1 MAVTYFGDGASSQ
14 GDVHEAMNFAAVMKA
29 PVVFFIQNNG
39 WAISVPT
46 ERQVAGGSVAARAAG
61 YGIPSLQIDGD
72 DVAAVDEATRRA
84 FAHARAGNGPV
95 VIEAMTY
102 RRGPHSTS
110 DDPGRYRSLD
120 EERDGAGI
128 DPLDRLRQR
137 LLADGIADEAFFA
150 EALAAAKAE
159 EEQIRTGIQALGSR
173 PGTEMFRLRSSRKPP
188 LPCRPRPPT
197 GARSPNMSN
206 SMLESDAVAESPA
219 STTVMSMQQALNRA
233 LDEVLADNPR
243 TLIFGE
249 DCGRLGGVFRITD
262 GLQAKHGP
270 QRVFD
275 TPLAETGIL
284 GMSVGLAMAG
294 FHPIPEVQ
302 FDGFTFYPAINQIV
316 CQIARMNY
324 RSRGTM
330 PMPITLRVPSFGGIR
345 APEHHGESLEA
356 LFAHVPGP
364 EGGLGP
370 DPVIF
375 MEPKSR
381 YWQKGEVDLAH
392 ADAAGGTPEGAKVM
406 REGRHLTLVAWGAM
420 VSRCLQVAELAAEDG
435 IDVEVLDLRWLK
447 PIDAGALAASVRK
460 TRRAVVVHEAPL
472 TSGLGAEVAQLIT
485 QSCFDTLR
493 APVER
498 VTGFDVPYPSGD
510 LEDEYIPN
518 IDRILF
524 GIQRVLE
531 YKRG

>member
-1 MAVTYFGDGASSQ
+1 
-14 GDVHEAMNFAAVMKA
+14 
-29 PVVFFIQNNG
+29 
-39 WAISVPT
+39 
-46 ERQVAGGSVAARAAG
+46 
-61 YGIPSLQIDGD
+61 
-72 DVAAVDEATRRA
+72 
-84 FAHARAGNGPV
+84 
-95 VIEAMTY
+95 
-102 RRGPHSTS
+102 
-110 DDPGRYRSLD
+110 
-120 EERDGAGI
+120 
-128 DPLDRLRQR
+128 
-137 LLADGIADEAFFA
+137 
-150 EALAAAKAE
+150 
-159 EEQIRTGIQALGSR
+159 
-173 PGTEMFRLRSSRKPP
+173 
-188 LPCRPRPPT
+188 
-197 GARSPNMSN
+197 MSN
-206 SMLESDAVAESPA
+206 SILESGTTNAPA

-233 LDEVLADNPR
+233 LDEVLAENR
-243 TLIFGE
+243 RAVVFGE

-262 GLQAKHGP
+262 GLQAKHGA

-275 TPLAETGIL
+275 TPLAESGIL

-302 FDGFTFYPAINQIV
+302 FDGFAYPAINQIV

-324 RSRGTM
+324 RSRGTL

-356 LFAHVPGP
+356 LFAHVPGLKVVSP
-364 EGGLGP
+364 SNPHEAYHLLKYAATRP

-381 YWQKGEVDLAH
+381 YWQKAEVDIARH
-392 ADAAGGTPEGAKVM
+392 EADGGAPTGAKIM

-447 PIDAGALAASVRK
+447 PIDAAALAASVRK

-485 QSCFDTLR
+485 QHCFDTLK

>member
-1 MAVTYFGDGASSQ
+1 MSNAILES
-14 GDVHEAMNFAAVMKA
+14 EA
-29 PVVFFIQNNG
+29 
-39 WAISVPT
+39 
-46 ERQVAGGSVAARAAG
+46 
-61 YGIPSLQIDGD
+61 
-72 DVAAVDEATRRA
+72 
-84 FAHARAGNGPV
+84 
-95 VIEAMTY
+95 AM
-102 RRGPHSTS
+102 
-110 DDPGRYRSLD
+110 
-120 EERDGAGI
+120 
-128 DPLDRLRQR
+128 
-137 LLADGIADEAFFA
+137 ADGTPRHGV
-150 EALAAAKAE
+150 
-159 EEQIRTGIQALGSR
+159 EQL
-173 PGTEMFRLRSSRKPP
+173 
-188 LPCRPRPPT
+188 
-197 GARSPNMSN
+197 
-206 SMLESDAVAESPA
+206 
-219 STTVMSMQQALNRA
+219 SMQQALNRA
-233 LDEVLADNPR
+233 LDEVLAENPKAV
-243 TLIFGE
+243 IFGE

-262 GLQAKHGP
+262 GLQSKHGEN
-270 QRVFD
+270 RVFD
-275 TPLAETGIL
+275 TPLAESGIL

-302 FDGFTFYPAINQIV
+302 FDGFAYPAINQIV

-324 RSRGTM
+324 RSRGTL

-356 LFAHVPGP
+356 LFAHVPGLKVVSP
-364 EGGLGP
+364 SNPHEAYHLLKYAATRP

-381 YWQKGEVDLAH
+381 YWQKGDVDFSA
-392 ADAAGGTPEGAKVM
+392 ADAPGSGAPTGAKVM

-447 PIDAGALAASVRK
+447 PIDADALVTSVRK

-485 QSCFDTLR
+485 HGCFDTLK

-531 YKRG
+531 YRRG

>member
-1 MAVTYFGDGASSQ
+1 MSETIT
-14 GDVHEAMNFAAVMKA
+14 AAPSAK
-29 PVVFFIQNNG
+29 
-39 WAISVPT
+39 T
-46 ERQVAGGSVAARAAG
+46 EAAG
-61 YGIPSLQIDGD
+61 VQQL
-72 DVAAVDEATRRA
+72 
-84 FAHARAGNGPV
+84 
-95 VIEAMTY
+95 
-102 RRGPHSTS
+102 
-110 DDPGRYRSLD
+110 
-120 EERDGAGI
+120 
-128 DPLDRLRQR
+128 
-137 LLADGIADEAFFA
+137 
-150 EALAAAKAE
+150 
-159 EEQIRTGIQALGSR
+159 
-173 PGTEMFRLRSSRKPP
+173 
-188 LPCRPRPPT
+188 
-197 GARSPNMSN
+197 
-206 SMLESDAVAESPA
+206 
-219 STTVMSMQQALNRA
+219 SMQQALNRA
-233 LDEVLADNPR
+233 LDEVLAANPKAV
-243 TLIFGE
+243 IFGE

-262 GLQAKHGP
+262 GLQAKHGED
-270 QRVFD
+270 RVFD
-275 TPLAETGIL
+275 TPLAESGIL

-302 FDGFTFYPAINQIV
+302 FDGFAYPAINQVV

-324 RSRGTM
+324 RSRGTL

-356 LFAHVPGP
+356 LFAHVPGLKVVSP
-364 EGGLGP
+364 SNPHDAYHLLKYAATRP

-381 YWQKGEVDLAH
+381 YWQKGPVDFTTTDHNPTSDAGT
-392 ADAAGGTPEGAKVM
+392 ADSGHLTGARVA

-435 IDVEVLDLRWLK
+435 IDIEVLDLRWLK
-447 PIDAGALAASVRK
+447 PIDAAALARSVGK
-460 TRRAVVVHEAPL
+460 TRRAVIVHEAPL

-485 QSCFDTLR
+485 QSCFATLK

-531 YKRG
+531 YRRG

>member
-1 MAVTYFGDGASSQ
+1 
-14 GDVHEAMNFAAVMKA
+14 
-29 PVVFFIQNNG
+29 
-39 WAISVPT
+39 
-46 ERQVAGGSVAARAAG
+46 
-61 YGIPSLQIDGD
+61 
-72 DVAAVDEATRRA
+72 
-84 FAHARAGNGPV
+84 
-95 VIEAMTY
+95 
-102 RRGPHSTS
+102 
-110 DDPGRYRSLD
+110 
-120 EERDGAGI
+120 
-128 DPLDRLRQR
+128 
-137 LLADGIADEAFFA
+137 
-150 EALAAAKAE
+150 
-159 EEQIRTGIQALGSR
+159 
-173 PGTEMFRLRSSRKPP
+173 
-188 LPCRPRPPT
+188 
-197 GARSPNMSN
+197 
-206 SMLESDAVAESPA
+206 
-219 STTVMSMQQALNRA
+219 MSMQQALNRA
-233 LDEVLADNPR
+233 LDEVLAENPKAV
-243 TLIFGE
+243 IFGE

-262 GLQAKHGP
+262 GLQAKHGEG
-270 QRVFD
+270 RVFD
-275 TPLAETGIL
+275 TPLAESGIL

-302 FDGFTFYPAINQIV
+302 FDGFAYPAINQIV

-324 RSRGTM
+324 RSRGTL

-356 LFAHVPGP
+356 LFAHVPGLKVVSP
-364 EGGLGP
+364 SNPHEAYHLLKFAATRP

-381 YWQKGEVDLAH
+381 YWQKGEVDL
-392 ADAAGGTPEGAKVM
+392 DAGSSPGAGGTSAAGERNTGAKVM
-406 REGRHLTLVAWGAM
+406 REGRHITLVAWGAM
-420 VSRCLQVAELAAEDG
+420 VARCLQVAELAAEDG

-447 PIDAGALAASVRK
+447 PIDEEALAASVRK

-485 QSCFDTLR
+485 QNCFDTLK

-531 YKRG
+531 YRRG

>member
-1 MAVTYFGDGASSQ
+1 MSS
-14 GDVHEAMNFAAVMKA
+14 
-29 PVVFFIQNNG
+29 
-39 WAISVPT
+39 PT
-46 ERQVAGGSVAARAAG
+46 LESGT
-61 YGIPSLQIDGD
+61 
-72 DVAAVDEATRRA
+72 AT
-84 FAHARAGNGPV
+84 
-95 VIEAMTY
+95 T
-102 RRGPHSTS
+102 
-110 DDPGRYRSLD
+110 
-120 EERDGAGI
+120 
-128 DPLDRLRQR
+128 
-137 LLADGIADEAFFA
+137 
-150 EALAAAKAE
+150 AAA
-159 EEQIRTGIQALGSR
+159 
-173 PGTEMFRLRSSRKPP
+173 
-188 LPCRPRPPT
+188 
-197 GARSPNMSN
+197 
-206 SMLESDAVAESPA
+206 
-219 STTVMSMQQALNRA
+219 TVTMSMQQALNRA
-233 LDEVLADNPR
+233 LDEVLAENPKAV
-243 TLIFGE
+243 IFGE

-262 GLQAKHGP
+262 GLQARHGA

-275 TPLAETGIL
+275 TPLAESGIL

-302 FDGFTFYPAINQIV
+302 FDGFAYPAINQIV

-324 RSRGTM
+324 RSRGTL

-356 LFAHVPGP
+356 LFAHVPGLKVVSP
-364 EGGLGP
+364 SNPHEAYHLLKHAATRP

-381 YWQKGEVDLAH
+381 YWQKGEVDTANP
-392 ADAAGGTPEGAKVM
+392 GSPEGAKVM

-420 VSRCLQVAELAAEDG
+420 VARCLQVAELAAEDG
-435 IDVEVLDLRWLK
+435 IEVEVLDLRWLK
-447 PIDAGALAASVRK
+447 PIDAAALAASVGK

-485 QSCFDTLR
+485 QACFDTLK

>member
-1 MAVTYFGDGASSQ
+1 
-14 GDVHEAMNFAAVMKA
+14 
-29 PVVFFIQNNG
+29 
-39 WAISVPT
+39 
-46 ERQVAGGSVAARAAG
+46 
-61 YGIPSLQIDGD
+61 
-72 DVAAVDEATRRA
+72 
-84 FAHARAGNGPV
+84 
-95 VIEAMTY
+95 
-102 RRGPHSTS
+102 
-110 DDPGRYRSLD
+110 
-120 EERDGAGI
+120 
-128 DPLDRLRQR
+128 
-137 LLADGIADEAFFA
+137 
-150 EALAAAKAE
+150 
-159 EEQIRTGIQALGSR
+159 
-173 PGTEMFRLRSSRKPP
+173 
-188 LPCRPRPPT
+188 
-197 GARSPNMSN
+197 MSN
-206 SMLESDAVAESPA
+206 SILEGETAVDAPA
-219 STTVMSMQQALNRA
+219 TETMSMQQALNRA
-233 LDEVLADNPR
+233 LDEVLAENPK

-262 GLQAKHGP
+262 GLQARHGE

-275 TPLAETGIL
+275 TPLAESGIL

-302 FDGFTFYPAINQIV
+302 FDGFAYPAINQIV

-324 RSRGTM
+324 RSRGTL

-356 LFAHVPGP
+356 LFAHVPGLKVVSP
-364 EGGLGP
+364 SNPHEAYHLLKYAATRP

-392 ADAAGGTPEGAKVM
+392 GDTAAGSPTGAKVM
-406 REGRHLTLVAWGAM
+406 REGRHITLVAWGAM
-420 VSRCLQVAELAAEDG
+420 VARCLQVAELAAEDG

-447 PIDAGALAASVRK
+447 PIDAETLAASVRK

-485 QSCFDTLR
+485 QSCFDTLK

-531 YKRG
+531 YRRG

>member
-1 MAVTYFGDGASSQ
+1 MSKTMTAV
-14 GDVHEAMNFAAVMKA
+14 
-29 PVVFFIQNNG
+29 
-39 WAISVPT
+39 
-46 ERQVAGGSVAARAAG
+46 
-61 YGIPSLQIDGD
+61 
-72 DVAAVDEATRRA
+72 
-84 FAHARAGNGPV
+84 
-95 VIEAMTY
+95 
-102 RRGPHSTS
+102 
-110 DDPGRYRSLD
+110 
-120 EERDGAGI
+120 
-128 DPLDRLRQR
+128 
-137 LLADGIADEAFFA
+137 
-150 EALAAAKAE
+150 
-159 EEQIRTGIQALGSR
+159 
-173 PGTEMFRLRSSRKPP
+173 PGTE
-188 LPCRPRPPT
+188 
-197 GARSPNMSN
+197 A
-206 SMLESDAVAESPA
+206 AA
-219 STTVMSMQQALNRA
+219 SQIEQLSMQQALNRA
-233 LDEVLADNPR
+233 LDEVLAENPKSV
-243 TLIFGE
+243 IFGE

-262 GLQAKHGP
+262 GLQAKHGED
-270 QRVFD
+270 RVFD
-275 TPLAETGIL
+275 TPLAESGIL

-302 FDGFTFYPAINQIV
+302 FDGFAYPAINQIV
-316 CQIARMNY
+316 CQIGRMNY
-324 RSRGTM
+324 RSRGTL

-356 LFAHVPGP
+356 LFAHVPGLKVVSP
-364 EGGLGP
+364 SNPHDAYHLLKYAAARP

-381 YWQKGEVDLAH
+381 YWQKGPVDATP
-392 ADAAGGTPEGAKVM
+392 ADDGSLTGARVA

-447 PIDAGALAASVRK
+447 PIDTEALARSVGK

-472 TSGLGAEVAQLIT
+472 TSGLGAEIAQLIT
-485 QSCFDTLR
+485 QSCFATLK

-531 YKRG
+531 YRRG

>member
-1 MAVTYFGDGASSQ
+1 
-14 GDVHEAMNFAAVMKA
+14 
-29 PVVFFIQNNG
+29 
-39 WAISVPT
+39 
-46 ERQVAGGSVAARAAG
+46 
-61 YGIPSLQIDGD
+61 
-72 DVAAVDEATRRA
+72 
-84 FAHARAGNGPV
+84 
-95 VIEAMTY
+95 
-102 RRGPHSTS
+102 
-110 DDPGRYRSLD
+110 
-120 EERDGAGI
+120 
-128 DPLDRLRQR
+128 
-137 LLADGIADEAFFA
+137 
-150 EALAAAKAE
+150 
-159 EEQIRTGIQALGSR
+159 
-173 PGTEMFRLRSSRKPP
+173 
-188 LPCRPRPPT
+188 
-197 GARSPNMSN
+197 MSN
-206 SMLESDAVAESPA
+206 SILEGASVDAPA
-219 STTVMSMQQALNRA
+219 SVTVMSMQQALNRA
-233 LDEVLADNPR
+233 LDEVLADNPKAV
-243 TLIFGE
+243 IFGE

-262 GLQAKHGP
+262 GLQAKYGA

-275 TPLAETGIL
+275 TPLAESGIL

-302 FDGFTFYPAINQIV
+302 FDGFAYPAINQII

-324 RSRGTM
+324 RSRGTL

-356 LFAHVPGP
+356 LFAHVPGLKVVSP
-364 EGGLGP
+364 SNPHEAYHLLKYAATRP

-381 YWQKGEVDLAH
+381 YWQKGDVDPGT
-392 ADAAGGTPEGAKVM
+392 ADPSGGAPEGSKVM

-420 VSRCLQVAELAAEDG
+420 VARCLQVAELAAEDG
-435 IDVEVLDLRWLK
+435 IDIEVLDLRWLK
-447 PIDAGALAASVRK
+447 PIDAAGLEASVRK

-485 QSCFDTLR
+485 QSCFDTLK

>member
-1 MAVTYFGDGASSQ
+1 
-14 GDVHEAMNFAAVMKA
+14 
-29 PVVFFIQNNG
+29 
-39 WAISVPT
+39 
-46 ERQVAGGSVAARAAG
+46 
-61 YGIPSLQIDGD
+61 
-72 DVAAVDEATRRA
+72 
-84 FAHARAGNGPV
+84 
-95 VIEAMTY
+95 
-102 RRGPHSTS
+102 
-110 DDPGRYRSLD
+110 
-120 EERDGAGI
+120 
-128 DPLDRLRQR
+128 
-137 LLADGIADEAFFA
+137 
-150 EALAAAKAE
+150 
-159 EEQIRTGIQALGSR
+159 
-173 PGTEMFRLRSSRKPP
+173 
-188 LPCRPRPPT
+188 
-197 GARSPNMSN
+197 MSN
-206 SMLESDAVAESPA
+206 AILEGEAGMSHGTGPKGTV
-219 STTVMSMQQALNRA
+219 VMSMQQALNRA
-233 LDEVLADNPR
+233 LDEVLAENPKS
-243 TLIFGE
+243 LIFGE
-249 DCGRLGGVFRITD
+249 DCGGLGGVFRITD
-262 GLQAKHGP
+262 GLQAKYGDG
-270 QRVFD
+270 RVFD
-275 TPLAETGIL
+275 TPLAESGIL

-302 FDGFTFYPAINQIV
+302 FDGFAYPAINQIV

-356 LFAHVPGP
+356 LFAHVPGLKVVSP
-364 EGGLGP
+364 SNPHEAYHLLKYAASRP

-381 YWQKGEVDLAH
+381 YWQKGDVDL
-392 ADAAGGTPEGAKVM
+392 DAGTSSGGNSQTGAKVM
-406 REGRHLTLVAWGAM
+406 REGRHITVVAWGAM
-420 VSRCLQVAELAAEDG
+420 VARCLQVAELAAEDG

-485 QSCFDTLR
+485 QSCFDTLK

-531 YKRG
+531 YRRG

>member
-1 MAVTYFGDGASSQ
+1 MSS
-14 GDVHEAMNFAAVMKA
+14 
-29 PVVFFIQNNG
+29 
-39 WAISVPT
+39 PT
-46 ERQVAGGSVAARAAG
+46 
-61 YGIPSLQIDGD
+61 
-72 DVAAVDEATRRA
+72 
-84 FAHARAGNGPV
+84 
-95 VIEAMTY
+95 
-102 RRGPHSTS
+102 
-110 DDPGRYRSLD
+110 
-120 EERDGAGI
+120 
-128 DPLDRLRQR
+128 
-137 LLADGIADEAFFA
+137 
-150 EALAAAKAE
+150 
-159 EEQIRTGIQALGSR
+159 
-173 PGTEMFRLRSSRKPP
+173 
-188 LPCRPRPPT
+188 
-197 GARSPNMSN
+197 
-206 SMLESDAVAESPA
+206 LESGTAATETA
-219 STTVMSMQQALNRA
+219 TVTMSMQQALNRA
-233 LDEVLADNPR
+233 LDEVLADNPKAV
-243 TLIFGE
+243 IFGE

-262 GLQAKHGP
+262 GLQAKHGA

-275 TPLAETGIL
+275 TPLAESGIL

-302 FDGFTFYPAINQIV
+302 FDGFAYPAINQIV

-324 RSRGTM
+324 RSRGTL

-356 LFAHVPGP
+356 LFAHVPGLKVVSP
-364 EGGLGP
+364 SNPHEAYHLLKHAATRP
-370 DPVIF
+370 DPVVF

-381 YWQKGEVDLAH
+381 YWQKGDVDTANP
-392 ADAAGGTPEGAKVM
+392 GSPEGAKVM

-420 VSRCLQVAELAAEDG
+420 VARCLQVAELAAEDG
-435 IDVEVLDLRWLK
+435 IEIEVLDLRWLK
-447 PIDAGALAASVRK
+447 PIDAAALAASVGK

-485 QSCFDTLR
+485 QACFDTLK

>member
-1 MAVTYFGDGASSQ
+1 
-14 GDVHEAMNFAAVMKA
+14 
-29 PVVFFIQNNG
+29 
-39 WAISVPT
+39 
-46 ERQVAGGSVAARAAG
+46 
-61 YGIPSLQIDGD
+61 
-72 DVAAVDEATRRA
+72 
-84 FAHARAGNGPV
+84 
-95 VIEAMTY
+95 
-102 RRGPHSTS
+102 
-110 DDPGRYRSLD
+110 
-120 EERDGAGI
+120 
-128 DPLDRLRQR
+128 
-137 LLADGIADEAFFA
+137 
-150 EALAAAKAE
+150 
-159 EEQIRTGIQALGSR
+159 
-173 PGTEMFRLRSSRKPP
+173 
-188 LPCRPRPPT
+188 
-197 GARSPNMSN
+197 MSN
-206 SMLESDAVAESPA
+206 SILE
-219 STTVMSMQQALNRA
+219 TTAGVGSATGTLSMQQALNRA
-233 LDEVLADNPR
+233 LDEALAENPK

-262 GLQAKHGP
+262 GLQAKHGEN
-270 QRVFD
+270 RVFD
-275 TPLAETGIL
+275 TPLAESGIL

-302 FDGFTFYPAINQIV
+302 FDGFAYPAINQII

-324 RSRGTM
+324 RSRGTL

-356 LFAHVPGP
+356 LFAHVPGLKVVSP
-364 EGGLGP
+364 SNPHEAYHLLKYAATRP

-381 YWQKGEVDLAH
+381 YWQKGEVDFTRG
-392 ADAAGGTPEGAKVM
+392 DSGTPPTGAKVM
-406 REGRHLTLVAWGAM
+406 REGRHVTLVAWGAM
-420 VSRCLQVAELAAEDG
+420 VARCLQVAELAAEDG

-447 PIDAGALAASVRK
+447 PIDAAALAASVGK

-485 QSCFDTLR
+485 QSCFGTLK

-531 YKRG
+531 YRRG

>member
-1 MAVTYFGDGASSQ
+1 MSSAILEGGAGMADGT
-14 GDVHEAMNFAAVMKA
+14 
-29 PVVFFIQNNG
+29 P
-39 WAISVPT
+39 
-46 ERQVAGGSVAARAAG
+46 
-61 YGIPSLQIDGD
+61 
-72 DVAAVDEATRRA
+72 
-84 FAHARAGNGPV
+84 
-95 VIEAMTY
+95 
-102 RRGPHSTS
+102 RRGV
-110 DDPGRYRSLD
+110 
-120 EERDGAGI
+120 
-128 DPLDRLRQR
+128 
-137 LLADGIADEAFFA
+137 
-150 EALAAAKAE
+150 
-159 EEQIRTGIQALGSR
+159 EQL
-173 PGTEMFRLRSSRKPP
+173 
-188 LPCRPRPPT
+188 
-197 GARSPNMSN
+197 
-206 SMLESDAVAESPA
+206 
-219 STTVMSMQQALNRA
+219 SMQQALNRA
-233 LDEVLADNPR
+233 LDEVLAGNPKS
-243 TLIFGE
+243 LVFGE

-262 GLQAKHGP
+262 GLQAKYGP
-270 QRVFD
+270 GRVFD
-275 TPLAETGIL
+275 TPLAESGIL

-302 FDGFTFYPAINQIV
+302 FDGFAYPAINQIV

-356 LFAHVPGP
+356 LFAHVPGLKVVSP
-364 EGGLGP
+364 SNPHEAYHLLKYAATRP

-381 YWQKGEVDLAH
+381 YWQKGEVDFDS
-392 ADAAGGTPEGAKVM
+392 ADPSGSPAGGPPTGAKVM

-420 VSRCLQVAELAAEDG
+420 VARCLQVAELAAEDG

-447 PIDAGALAASVRK
+447 PIDEAALAASVRK
-460 TRRAVVVHEAPL
+460 TRRAVVVHEAPR

-485 QSCFDTLR
+485 QSCFDTLK

-498 VTGFDVPYPSGD
+498 ITGFDVPYPSGD

>member
-1 MAVTYFGDGASSQ
+1 
-14 GDVHEAMNFAAVMKA
+14 
-29 PVVFFIQNNG
+29 
-39 WAISVPT
+39 
-46 ERQVAGGSVAARAAG
+46 
-61 YGIPSLQIDGD
+61 
-72 DVAAVDEATRRA
+72 
-84 FAHARAGNGPV
+84 
-95 VIEAMTY
+95 
-102 RRGPHSTS
+102 
-110 DDPGRYRSLD
+110 
-120 EERDGAGI
+120 
-128 DPLDRLRQR
+128 
-137 LLADGIADEAFFA
+137 
-150 EALAAAKAE
+150 
-159 EEQIRTGIQALGSR
+159 
-173 PGTEMFRLRSSRKPP
+173 
-188 LPCRPRPPT
+188 
-197 GARSPNMSN
+197 MSN
-206 SMLESDAVAESPA
+206 SILEGETAGFRQTESAAGNVAV
-219 STTVMSMQQALNRA
+219 VMSMQQALNRA
-233 LDEVLADNPR
+233 LDEVLAENPKAV
-243 TLIFGE
+243 IFGE

-262 GLQAKHGP
+262 GLQSKHGEN
-270 QRVFD
+270 RVFD
-275 TPLAETGIL
+275 TPLAESGIL

-302 FDGFTFYPAINQIV
+302 FDGFAYPAINQIV

-324 RSRGTM
+324 RSRGTL

-356 LFAHVPGP
+356 LFAHVPGLKVVSP
-364 EGGLGP
+364 SNPHEAYHLLKYAATRP

-381 YWQKGEVDLAH
+381 YWQKGDVDT
-392 ADAAGGTPEGAKVM
+392 ADGGSPEGAKVQ

-420 VSRCLQVAELAAEDG
+420 VARCLQVAELAAEDG

-447 PIDAGALAASVRK
+447 PIDADALVASVRK

-485 QSCFDTLR
+485 QGCFDTLK

-531 YKRG
+531 YRRG